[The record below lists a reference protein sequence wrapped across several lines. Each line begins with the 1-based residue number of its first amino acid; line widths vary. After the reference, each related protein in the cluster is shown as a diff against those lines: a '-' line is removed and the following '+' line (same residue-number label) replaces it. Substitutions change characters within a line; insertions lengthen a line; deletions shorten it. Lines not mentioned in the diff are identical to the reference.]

1 MKNALNLVLLLL
13 VSTTVPGQSLM
24 PYRFEINGNVSHLSL
39 PTPYRAGWQI
49 QQQLTGYFRP
59 RLGIVLGFGWGGSVN
74 NDPLTTL
81 DPASPSYSQPDPAQL
96 KAFYKRQDY
105 MTNLSLVVLPV
116 LTRRHELKL
125 QAGLSIYRQREVE
138 VDSVFREDPRF
149 PVYRTVGRF
158 MDTRRVVPM
167 VALGYAF
174 RLSPR
179 WSVGV
184 NGAAYLTGGSRP
196 ITTLGLHTSYRF
208 GVSADSLGMKPARWQ
223 ELQAGVRAGATVVA
237 ENNMQVGGH
246 YRTRFI
252 GGLWAELP
260 LSLTWRVRG
269 EINYAQ
275 RGYRNDDVDLG
286 STRYV
291 ARVANLNYLEVPLL
305 LRHEV
310 AERWHIY
317 AGPYLAFFL
326 HGYAET
332 AGVQQTVTM
341 PNTNGGLMLGL
352 SYDLTE
358 RLTADLRYQR
368 DLVQFASAPYGGFHS
383 FQATVGWT
391 LRKE

>member
-1 MKNALNLVLLLL
+1 MKNVLILSSLL
-13 VSTTVPGQSLM
+13 VVSTIVLGQSPT
-24 PYRFEINGNVSHLSL
+24 PYRFEVTGSVSGLNL
-39 PTPYRAGWQI
+39 PTPYRAGWQV

-59 RLGIVLGFGWGGSVN
+59 RLGVALGFGWGASVN
-74 NDPLTTL
+74 HDPLNTL
-81 DPASPSYSQPDPAQL
+81 DPASPNYPQPDPAQL

-125 QAGLSIYRQREVE
+125 QAGLSVYRQREVG
-138 VDSVFREDPRF
+138 VDSVFRAEPRF
-149 PVYRTVGRF
+149 PVYRTVGRYVN
-158 MDTRRVVPM
+158 TRRVVPM
-167 VALGYAF
+167 VAMSYGF

-184 NGAAYLTGGSRP
+184 NGTAYLTGASEP

-208 GVSADSLGMKPARWQ
+208 GLSADSLGMKPIRWQ

-237 ENNMQVGGH
+237 ENSMQTGAH
-246 YRTRFI
+246 YRTRFV

-260 LSLTWRVRG
+260 LSLTWRIRG

-286 STRYV
+286 GTRYP
-291 ARVANLNYLEVPLL
+291 ARFANLNYLEVPLL

-310 AERWHIY
+310 AERWHVY
-317 AGPYLAFFL
+317 TGPYLAFFL

-332 AGVQQTVTM
+332 SGVQRPVNT
-341 PNTNGGLMLGL
+341 PNTNGGVMLGF
-352 SYDLTE
+352 SYNLTE
-358 RLTADLRYQR
+358 RLAADLRYQR
-368 DLVQFASAPYGGFHS
+368 DLVQFASTPYGGFHS

-391 LRKE
+391 LWKE